1 MLRAWEG
8 IWVAMARAV
17 ARRCSDAQR
26 LAVRPCLIGGG
37 YPVDEG
43 LVLLASWL
51 ELGSLVALLAFFVLR
66 GRGHR

>member
-1 MLRAWEG
+1 
-8 IWVAMARAV
+8 
-17 ARRCSDAQR
+17 
-26 LAVRPCLIGGG
+26 
-37 YPVDEG
+37 VDEG